1 MIQPVAQTFTAGA
14 AIIGGIGLEFQQDM
28 AAKAAELSM
37 AGKAIRTRTW
47 RRDMHH
53 RLPKGAPDIETYRGR
68 QVARIHCKTI
78 RRPSAH
84 AKARRRGFGQG

>member
-1 MIQPVAQTFTAGA
+1 MIQPVAQPFTACA

-28 AAKAAELSM
+28 AAKAAEFSM
-37 AGKAIRTRTW
+37 AGKAIRTRTR

-68 QVARIHCKTI
+68 QVARIHCKTL